1 MGFTST
7 SHSFTGIPS
16 PLKTARATSP
26 TGMLATVLSI
36 HRVEAVVVVYAPDF
50 YLRRSFDSEHLS
62 GFGTLPD
69 SSFTHTHTLHAR
81 TRTHTDVGEA
91 VTIEQLMDGMMLM
104 DHSRDSLDV
113 RPCDVSSFD
122 AELMDALEGE
132 RVRCESV
139 VSGEEENPSGV
150 STGGE
155 DYVTPYGEAKY
166 LGLTIFK
173 TLKGGE
179 HF

>member
-1 MGFTST
+1 MWCTHRIFICVVHST
-7 SHSFTGIPS
+7 PNICRDLGLSLIP
-16 PLKTARATSP
+16 
-26 TGMLATVLSI
+26 VL
-36 HRVEAVVVVYAPDF
+36 
-50 YLRRSFDSEHLS
+50 
-62 GFGTLPD
+62 
-69 SSFTHTHTLHAR
+69 HTHTLHAR

-113 RPCDVSSFD
+113 RACDVSSFD

-150 STGGE
+150 TRS
-155 DYVTPYGEAKY
+155 PSSAKTDLSRSSY
-166 LGLTIFK
+166 A
-173 TLKGGE
+173 
-179 HF
+179 